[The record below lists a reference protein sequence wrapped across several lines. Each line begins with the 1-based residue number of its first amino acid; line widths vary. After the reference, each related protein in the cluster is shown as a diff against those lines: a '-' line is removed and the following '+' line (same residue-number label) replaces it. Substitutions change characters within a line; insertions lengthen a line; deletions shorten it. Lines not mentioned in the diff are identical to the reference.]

1 MSSGDEENTNSL
13 QNLNVNE
20 STDKS
25 KRTGIV
31 FDERMKKHFN
41 VWDVTHP
48 EVPDRIQRPYD
59 KHKEYGLLERCQALP
74 SRFATDEELLCQHS
88 KEHVN
93 KMKSTQTMTKEELYN
108 ISACDYD
115 SVYMSE
121 HACECA
127 RLACGCT
134 LSAVEAVV
142 TNKVQNAVAIVRPPG
157 HHADTEFAM
166 GYCFFNNVAVA
177 ARIAQ
182 KKWNVKRVLI
192 VDWDI
197 HHGNGT
203 QHLFE
208 SDPSVL
214 YFSIHRYDHAQFFP
228 FSTCANYDVVGSGP
242 GRGFTVNV
250 PWNKKHMGDADYL
263 AVFHHIL
270 LPIAYEFEPDLVL
283 VSAGFDSARGDP
295 KGLCDVTPEGYHHL
309 TRMLM
314 NLANGRVV
322 IVLEGGYNLSSVAES
337 MCACTSSLL
346 GDPCPRLDGSMTPCD
361 SCFETIV
368 NVIGEHSKYWKSLK
382 IAALLSGN
390 VQEVEDKPK
399 EEKKIEYPKLP
410 ADFTAFC

>member
-1 MSSGDEENTNSL
+1 M
-13 QNLNVNE
+13 NE
-20 STDKS
+20 SAVMA

-41 VWDVTHP
+41 EWDATHP

-59 KHKEYGLLERCQALP
+59 KHKEYGLLERCQEIP
-74 SRFATDEELLCQHS
+74 SRLATDEELLSQHS

-93 KMKSTQTMTKEELYN
+93 KMISSQTMTKEELYN
-108 ISACDYD
+108 MGACDYD

-121 HACECA
+121 HACESA
-127 RLACGCT
+127 RVACGCT
-134 LSAVEAVV
+134 LSAVEAVA

-177 ARIAQ
+177 AKIAQ
-182 KKWNVKRVLI
+182 QRWNVQRVLI

-228 FSTCANYDVVGSGP
+228 FSTSANFDFVGNGP
-242 GRGFTVNV
+242 GKGYTVNV
-250 PWNKKHMGDADYL
+250 PWNEKHMGDADYL

-270 LPIAYEFEPDLVL
+270 LPIAYEFDPDLVL
-283 VSAGFDSARGDP
+283 VSAGFDSAQGDP
-295 KGLCDVTPEGYHHL
+295 KGLCDITPEGYHHL

-314 NLANGRVV
+314 NLATGRVV
-322 IVLEGGYNLSSVAES
+322 VVLEGGYNLTSVEES

-346 GDPCPRLDGSMTPCD
+346 GDPCPQLDGPMTPRD
-361 SCFETIV
+361 SCLETIV
-368 NVIGEHSKYWKSLK
+368 NVVGEQSKYWKSLK
-382 IAALLSGN
+382 LATLLSGN
-390 VQEVEDKPK
+390 IQDAEDKSK
-399 EEKKIEYPKLP
+399 EEKKIKYPKFP
-410 ADFTAFC
+410 SDFTAYC